1 MKDIYQRFFWLVVLC
16 VSITAAEARTFL
28 LMTEDL
34 EMPGGWVAESDT
46 GINKGAR
53 RYLIAP
59 TPAVSQ
65 APAVG
70 AVDIPN
76 AGRWRVWVR
85 SKDFAN
91 NRPGARSFSLRV
103 GETKLER
110 SFGTHGLVGDDGWA
124 WEDGGTLDLQA
135 GAQLLVLGET
145 CQHSARCE
153 AIVFTDNMSY
163 VPEGVTWLLG
173 KERAQIVPLQMSAE
187 SKAAFSAP
195 EFDQTESQPIAT
207 LKNEKIRITF
217 YSGQTKAGKAVGMKV
232 ASAYQGQWQTLT
244 EKADIGSYRILARP
258 LESDAQISRSRIYPT
273 WDTSLSPIVE
283 VGAERV
289 TAKTRMGP
297 SSVPWL
303 AGHCYPLHPIGAKQ
317 RDEKTVELSFAPTPA
332 GQLYVSWILEPGE
345 SNALV
350 RMSFKPATPGH
361 YSLGFHAPFALQP
374 EQADSW
380 LLPFQFHQNRFPKD
394 PVLILNSATPTPLSL
409 LNQRDVSCALVA
421 DPVLIPFGWQG
432 SDTSRYGFGLRNEK
446 DQAQPLVYSPVLGLP
461 GSRSEGGELSTR
473 FRLWVQRGDWY
484 ATYRAVADELF
495 ELKDYREPTDF
506 SLTDTVFNLMDLI
519 RNENA
524 SGWDKKAKATVQIE
538 SRNVVTHSSP
548 LVYMSL
554 YLLTGDV
561 DLYERFARPSLEFLL
576 SRPQTHFAIEQE
588 IGDNYYSHQPME
600 GPVKFYGATTY
611 ASALAMTHGRTPAFG
626 AYSLLPDGK
635 TRRTSPNGHGQPFGD
650 ALMLYHVTGEAR
662 YLEEAIAGA
671 DKYLATLK
679 QPGPLSDPGDRYFV
693 NVAYTTD
700 WEGLLHLYEATGES
714 RFLHAATAGARAL
727 LSTFWTQP
735 RIPKEKTVTP
745 NPGGLYDHSRYVWWW
760 ADQRVRVGVYE
771 GPASEGPIDTPVP
784 KIPERKVPAWTVS
797 NVGLGLEHPFT
808 YVRRD
813 GQANIMMSNW
823 AANFLRMSEAT
834 GDPSY
839 RVAARNAMIGRYANY
854 PGYYLDG
861 QTDEFRRAD
870 YPITGPDIT
879 SLYVHHI
886 APFTASVLDFLFADA
901 EVRSKGQVA
910 FPAVRQ
916 MGYVWFD
923 SRLWGHAPGLI
934 YGESAWPWLNK
945 EAVTVRN
952 PKVDHLLAHGEGKLH
967 IILMNQ
973 SLKEEKVRVKMNES
987 LLGRK
992 LNEAPLTMH
1001 LSNQRGRPVQ
1011 ARAGEFEVSI
1021 PVQGLAV
1028 LSLDGVTI
1036 DVPTH
1041 RTQPPKHVS
1050 LTQAPASPRVAINQ
1064 TPWHATATIIQAPPF
1079 QWRDFYAYVNSTLG
1093 EVKSATLRY
1102 RLGDGQEQ
1110 QMIVDRFPFE
1120 FSVRVNSKEPI
1131 HWSVEVTQADGTR
1144 NESAWQKTE

>member
-1 MKDIYQRFFWLVVLC
+1 MKTLLQRFIWLVLLC
-16 VSITAAEARTFL
+16 ISLTTAEARTFL
-28 LMTEDL
+28 LMSEDL
-34 EMPGGWVAESDT
+34 EMPGGWIAESDT
-46 GINKGAR
+46 GMNKGAR

-91 NRPGARSFSLRV
+91 NRPGVRTFSLRV

-110 SFGTHGLVGDDGWA
+110 SFGTHGLAGDDGWA

-135 GAQLLVLGET
+135 GTQLLVLGES

-173 KERAQIVPLQMSAE
+173 KERAKIVPLQMSAE
-187 SKAAFSAP
+187 SQAAFSAATF
-195 EFDQTESQPIAT
+195 EQTEPQPIAT
-207 LKNEKIRITF
+207 LKNEKIRLTF
-217 YSGQTKAGKAVGMKV
+217 HSAKTKTGKAVGMKV
-232 ASAYQGQWQTLT
+232 ASAHQGQWQTLT
-244 EKADIGSYRILARP
+244 ESADLGSYRILSRP
-258 LESDAQISRSRIYPT
+258 LESEAQISRSRIYPT

-283 VGAERV
+283 VGAGQA

-303 AGHCYPLHPIGAKQ
+303 AGHCYPLHPIAARQKDAQ
-317 RDEKTVELSFAPTPA
+317 TVELSFPATPA
-332 GQLYVSWILEPGE
+332 GQLYATWILEPGQ

-350 RMSFKPATPGH
+350 RMSFKPARPGH

-421 DPVLIPFGWQG
+421 DPGLIPFEWQG

-446 DQAQPLVYSPVLGLP
+446 GQAQPLVYSPVLGLP

-484 ATYRAVADELF
+484 ATYRTVADELF

-519 RNENA
+519 RNEKA

-576 SRPQTHFAIEQE
+576 SRPQTHFAIEKE

-600 GPVKFYGATTY
+600 GPVKLYGATTY
-611 ASALAMTHGRTPAFG
+611 ASAHAMTHGRTSAFG
-626 AYSLLPDGK
+626 AFSLMPDGK

-650 ALMLYHVTGEAR
+650 ALMLYRTTGEPR
-662 YLEEAIAGA
+662 FLEEAIAGA
-671 DKYLATLK
+671 DKYLTTLK
-679 QPGPLSDPGDRYFV
+679 QPGPLSDLGDRYFV

-700 WEGLLHLYEATGES
+700 WEGLLHLYEATGEP

-735 RIPKEKTVTP
+735 RIPKEKTVTL

-760 ADQRVRVGVYE
+760 ADQRVRVGVHE
-771 GPASEGPIDTPVP
+771 GPASEGSVDTLVP
-784 KIPERKVPAWTVS
+784 KIPERQVPAWTVS

-823 AANFLRMSEAT
+823 AANFLRMSAAT
-834 GDPSY
+834 GDAAY

-870 YPITGPDIT
+870 YPVTGPDIT
-879 SLYVHHI
+879 SLYMHHI
-886 APFTASVLDFLFADA
+886 APFTASVLDFLFTDA

-910 FPAVRQ
+910 FPALRQ

-945 EAVTVRN
+945 EAVTVSN

-973 SLKEEKVRVKMNES
+973 SLKGEKVRIKMNES
-987 LLGRK
+987 LLGSK
-992 LNEAPLTMH
+992 LDDVSLTLH
-1001 LSNQRGRPVQ
+1001 LNNQKVSPVQ
-1011 ARAGEFEVSI
+1011 AKAGEFEVAI

-1028 LSLDGVTI
+1028 LRLEGVKI

-1041 RTQPPKHVS
+1041 RIKPPMHVS
-1050 LTQAPASPRVAINQ
+1050 LPKSPASQRVALAK
-1064 TPWHATATIIQAPPF
+1064 TPWHAIATIIQAPPF

-1102 RLGDGQEQ
+1102 RIGDGKEQ
-1110 QMIVDRFPFE
+1110 QVIVDRFPFE
-1120 FSVRVNSKEPI
+1120 FSVRMDSNEPI
-1131 HWSVEVTQADGTR
+1131 HWSVEVTQPDGTR
-1144 NESAWQKTE
+1144 HESAWQKME